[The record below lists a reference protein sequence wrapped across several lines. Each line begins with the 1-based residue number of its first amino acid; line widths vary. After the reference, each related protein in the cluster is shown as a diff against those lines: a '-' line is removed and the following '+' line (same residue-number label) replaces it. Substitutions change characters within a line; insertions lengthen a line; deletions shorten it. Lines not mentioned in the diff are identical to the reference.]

1 MMKQKVLRV
10 LIVLVVLVAG
20 CMIGTLEGQVTDVFP
35 IQPTI
40 ATFVVFLLIFSLMAV
55 WGKIIHWFVSE
66 WRRKNERIEEL
77 ADEVRLAKNAF
88 ESTVESYEKD
98 IGILNSDLA
107 RFLYPAM
114 TIAAFKKYYEREDE
128 KEKVRLAMLEAERF
142 AREEKER
149 ITREYWASSEGQAE
163 LDRREEVRERR
174 AEEEAERRRKQRAA
188 EVAGAVSRRR
198 QDRGVGSS

>member
-1 MMKQKVLRV
+1 MMALVFILVILLLLAILVKV
-10 LIVLVVLVAG
+10 
-20 CMIGTLEGQVTDVFP
+20 MH
-35 IQPTI
+35 
-40 ATFVVFLLIFSLMAV
+40 S
-55 WGKIIHWFVSE
+55 FVSE
-66 WRRKNERIEEL
+66 WNRKNERIEEL
-77 ADEVRLAKNAF
+77 ADEVRLAKNYF
-88 ESTVESYEKD
+88 DSTVKSYEKD

-149 ITREYWASSEGQAE
+149 IQREYWASPEGQAE
-163 LDRREEVRERR
+163 LARREEVRERR

-188 EVAGAVSRRR
+188 EVADAVSRRR